1 MVNPLKNTHPGTR
14 LTVNTQQR
22 KAACLAALCAMALLA
37 PELAQAAQ
45 WNVDPVRVELSAE
58 QQTAA
63 IIVRNESD
71 EPSSIQIQAVVWS
84 QLNGQ
89 DVYTP
94 TRELLVS
101 PPIATIPPKSD
112 QVIRV
117 ALRRPADLT
126 HELAYRINLQELPQP
141 LQPESGAGAGGV
153 QVALRIGLPVFV
165 QSQKGD
171 AKPEMSWRVSRVSD
185 NQLKIGVRNRG
196 NAHVQISDFSLYA
209 AGDAQ
214 PITGE
219 AGSSY
224 VLAGQ
229 EREWLL
235 KTRSPQRIVDGRIRL
250 KAYTDAD
257 TVDAQL
263 VLGRP

>member
-1 MVNPLKNTHPGTR
+1 MVNLLKNTKSHTR
-14 LTVNTQQR
+14 VTAGLRQLR
-22 KAACLAALCAMALLA
+22 PAAWASLCALALLS
-37 PELAQAAQ
+37 PTLATAAE
-45 WNVDPVRVELSAE
+45 WNVDPVRVELSPQ

-71 EPSSIQIQAVVWS
+71 QPSSIQIQAVTWS
-84 QLNGQ
+84 QVDGK

-101 PPIATIPPKSD
+101 PPIATIPPKTD

-117 ALRRPADLT
+117 ALRRSADPSK
-126 HELAYRINLQELPQP
+126 ELSYRINLQELPTAQA
-141 LQPESGAGAGGV
+141 PETTGV

-165 QSQKGD
+165 QPLKGN
-171 AKPEMSWRVSRVSD
+171 AMPKMAWSVSRVSD
-185 NQLKIGVRNRG
+185 SQLRVKVSNQG

-209 AGDAQ
+209 AGAVQ
-214 PITGE
+214 AVTSE
-219 AGSSY
+219 SASSY

-229 EREWLL
+229 TREWLL
-235 KTRSPQRIVDGRIRL
+235 KANASQTMADGRLRL
-250 KAYTDAD
+250 MAFTDAEKVD
-257 TVDAQL
+257 TEL